1 MITKILFG
9 LIGIWLLIA
18 SVNLIQHTKK
28 YRSKE
33 KTLQP
38 IALIGGASITNIK
51 GTTKII
57 EPISTIS
64 IHQSDAAVVVVGDNE
79 NVLEESKNCWDPLE
93 PAYDRHGNRKNGEKK
108 VIWSDNI
115 LKM

>member
-1 MITKILFG
+1 MVFHPCE
-9 LIGIWLLIA
+9 LLHVE
-18 SVNLIQHTKK
+18 S
-28 YRSKE
+28 S
-33 KTLQP
+33 
-38 IALIGGASITNIK
+38 
-51 GTTKII
+51 
-57 EPISTIS
+57 
-64 IHQSDAAVVVVGDNE
+64 VGDNE

>member
-1 MITKILFG
+1 M
-9 LIGIWLLIA
+9 
-18 SVNLIQHTKK
+18 
-28 YRSKE
+28 
-33 KTLQP
+33 QP

-64 IHQSDAAVVVVGDNE
+64 IHAAAVVVGDNE